1 LSQLLR
7 QDQDGDRNRN
17 MTIDDGV
24 NRLYQI
30 QKEQTDDLEV
40 MHIYIDEVLV
50 EFVPPEIREAYL
62 KIKEEEGG
70 FWYA

>member
-1 LSQLLR
+1 
-7 QDQDGDRNRN
+7 